1 MKPSTG
7 RRRLQSTKMR
17 TIKKGDRGADVM
29 ALQQRLGV
37 AADGVFGSKTDAA
50 VRSFQRG
57 HGLAVDG
64 IVGARTWAALGVPAS
79 ASAASSAANPRLITE
94 IIVHCEATPEGE
106 DFTPEQVNI
115 CHKQRRFSPY
125 VRDGKTWYIGYH
137 YVIQLDGRII
147 ACRPESVKGCH
158 CSGHNANSIGIS
170 YVGGCPPRTDPKWM
184 NKAKDTRTPAQ
195 KASLIKLLKEL
206 KSRYPNAK
214 IYGHRDF
221 APKGCPSFDARNEY
235 KNL

>member
-1 MKPSTG
+1 MT
-7 RRRLQSTKMR
+7 
-17 TIKKGDRGADVM
+17 TIKKGSRGADVKT
-29 ALQQRLGV
+29 LQTKLGIT
-37 AADGVFGSKTDAA
+37 ADGIFGNATETA
-50 VRSFQRG
+50 VKAFQTA
-57 HGLAVDG
+57 HGLVADG
-64 IVGARTWAALGVPAS
+64 IVGAKTWAALGVRAS
-79 ASAASSAANPRLITE
+79 AGGRKITE

-195 KASLIKLLKEL
+195 KAALLKLLKEL

>member
-1 MKPSTG
+1 MI
-7 RRRLQSTKMR
+7 
-17 TIKKGDRGADVM
+17 TIKKGSRGADVVT
-29 ALQQRLGV
+29 LQTKLGIT
-37 AADGVFGSKTDAA
+37 ADGIFGNATETA
-50 VRSFQRG
+50 VKAFQTA
-57 HGLAVDG
+57 HGLVADG
-64 IVGARTWAALGVPAS
+64 IVGAKTWAALGVRAS
-79 ASAASSAANPRLITE
+79 AGGRKITE

-115 CHKQRRFSPY
+115 CHKQRQFSPY
-125 VRDGKTWYIGYH
+125 IRDGKTWYIGYH

-206 KSRYPNAK
+206 KSRYPSAK

-221 APKGCPSFDARNEY
+221 APKGCPSFDAKREY
-235 KNL
+235 ANL